1 MPQNT
6 AGPHNAA
13 ASQNTAAW
21 LRAPRTDLEVGPA
34 EMPSA
39 RRGEIVVRVRA
50 VAINPLDW
58 VIQGVGQVTYRWLRG
73 PAVLGTDVAGEVVE
87 VGPGVTRFAIGD
99 RVAGLTTGT
108 DRGRDSAHEG
118 AFQLYT
124 ALLDTLASPI
134 PDAMSFT
141 DAAVMPLGVSTAA
154 CGLFQPQNLGLSL
167 PGVQDGSRSKR
178 ILVWGGSTSV
188 GSNAVQ
194 LATAAGYRV
203 VSTASP
209 KNADLVRSLGAEAVF
224 DYRDADVLARI
235 TEHNGGA
242 AFDHALAVGA
252 GSAAACLR
260 LLGPGGRLAMASTP
274 VSLDRLAG
282 APRLF
287 PAMVPVFTRIGL
299 SMAALMTRA
308 RFAKVRSSFIWGSSL
323 RDDDLGQ
330 ALWGDYLP
338 SALASGAFRPVPAA
352 RVVGHDL
359 AAVQTAIDLHRQG
372 VSAEK
377 VVVTLP

>member
-1 MPQNT
+1 MSQSA
-6 AGPHNAA
+6 AGPE
-13 ASQNTAAW
+13 NTAAW
-21 LRAPRTDLEVGPA
+21 LRAPRTDLQVGPA
-34 EMPSA
+34 EMPTA
-39 RRGEIVVRVRA
+39 RPGEIIVRVRA
-50 VAINPLDW
+50 AAINPLDW

-87 VGPGVTRFAIGD
+87 VGPGVTRFAVGD
-99 RVAGLTTGT
+99 RVAGLATGT

-118 AFQLYT
+118 AFQLFT
-124 ALLDTLASPI
+124 ALLDRLASPI
-134 PDAMSFT
+134 PDAMSFA
-141 DAAVMPLGVSTAA
+141 DAAVVPLGVSTAA
-154 CGLFQPQNLGLSL
+154 CGLFQPQNLGLTM
-167 PGVQDGSRSKR
+167 PGTQRQSHSKR
-178 ILVWGGSTSV
+178 ILIWGGATSV

-209 KNADLVRSLGAEAVF
+209 KNTDLVRALGADAVF
-224 DYRDADVLARI
+224 DYRDPDVLASIR
-235 TEHNGGA
+235 EHNGGA

-299 SMAALMTRA
+299 SMAGLMARA
-308 RFAKVRSSFIWGSSL
+308 RLAKVRASFIWGSSL

-330 ALWGDYLP
+330 AVWGEYLP
-338 SALASGAFRPVPAA
+338 SALASGTFRPVPAA
-352 RVVGHDL
+352 RVVGNGL
-359 AAVQTAIDLHRQG
+359 ASVQAAIDLHRHG

-377 VVVTLP
+377 LVVTLD